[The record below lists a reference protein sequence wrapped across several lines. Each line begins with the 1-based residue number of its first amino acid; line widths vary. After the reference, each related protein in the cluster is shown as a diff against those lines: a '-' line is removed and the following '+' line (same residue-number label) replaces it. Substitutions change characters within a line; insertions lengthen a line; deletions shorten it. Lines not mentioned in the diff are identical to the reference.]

1 MNLDPKVVKMRDAL
15 IERIKDKSPKEIAN
29 IVNEILLNESNNIN
43 RLAALSARVE
53 LLKKHIKST
62 FNLDDKK
69 RSIRNVEK
77 FNLTD
82 GLEDETGITKED
94 TSESDDNWTRV
105 EMIKSGVVNGVRF
118 PDGVVI
124 DVSQK
129 DALKLI
135 EDGLAKPLKIEN
147 VSKEKAKQETETEAA
162 EDTATTE
169 PVKEDT
175 NSVTAE
181 SQTVTEPVKQETET
195 KVAEDKATTEPVKEN
210 INNVTA
216 EDTITEPV
224 KQETETEAAED
235 TATTE
240 PVKEDTNSVTAESQT
255 VTEPVKQET
264 ETKVAEDKA
273 TTEPVK
279 EDTVS
284 EKIEDTK
291 ILKKKSTKITEETI
305 ELTNPKAVA
314 EALGLN
320 EAKKK
325 AEEPEEIEEVL
336 DIEALETGKK

>member
-195 KVAEDKATTEPVKEN
+195 KVAEDKATTEPVKE
-210 INNVTA
+210 
-216 EDTITEPV
+216 
-224 KQETETEAAED
+224 
-235 TATTE
+235 
-240 PVKEDTNSVTAESQT
+240 
-255 VTEPVKQET
+255 
-264 ETKVAEDKA
+264 
-273 TTEPVK
+273 
-279 EDTVS
+279 DTVS